1 MSNRIAAALGFQT
14 QGRGTS
20 CYPQPAHGGAQ
31 RWTGAWIR
39 AALTL
44 GTADGRSKRR
54 TTARIL
60 IAGGASEEFEVENA
74 DVTAVLAWARNLAR
88 RTDRTFIL
96 YVVVITDSGLGLIRL
111 SPTGIPTPVVRRR
124 PTWHRCWTRTR
135 TTTTTTNTTNTTAG
149 VAVAQT
155 TLSVTGTLPLV
166 ARLYGQTW
174 CVASMSARAV
184 SSSSAGR

>member
-1 MSNRIAAALGFQT
+1 MDWCVDT
-14 QGRGTS
+14 RGVD
-20 CYPQPAHGGAQ
+20 P
-31 RWTGAWIR
+31 R
-39 AALTL
+39 
-44 GTADGRSKRR
+44 DGRWEVQAPRYSANSYR
-54 TTARIL
+54 
-60 IAGGASEEFEVENA
+60 GGASEEFEVENA

-124 PTWHRCWTRTR
+124 PTWHRCRTRTR
-135 TTTTTTNTTNTTAG
+135 TTTTTG